1 MEAKEKAMI
10 INGDEILK
18 PKHKLK
24 DDKSKNN
31 VLTFVA
37 NYDSFFKKE
46 LKTFFKKNDADLKQ
60 LIGDCRIV
68 VAEKRHSNISSLL
81 FKIFNTKPPLTL
93 TPLNTKPPL
102 STGLIYLEIQGNA
115 RLFKFANQNE
125 KSGRKHH
132 INTHSAVRFSVSGR
146 LLGCCL

>member
-1 MEAKEKAMI
+1 MSPGKCHQVSDTRLLSFQFGIGSLPIIIVPYSMRQQSAITKLKSRVFEFILPADSRAALICSKFVDNGYKIEDMMEAKEKAMI
-10 INGDEILK
+10 IDRDEILK

-60 LIGDCRIV
+60 LIVG
-68 VAEKRHSNISSLL
+68 
-81 FKIFNTKPPLTL
+81 
-93 TPLNTKPPL
+93 
-102 STGLIYLEIQGNA
+102 
-115 RLFKFANQNE
+115 
-125 KSGRKHH
+125 
-132 INTHSAVRFSVSGR
+132 
-146 LLGCCL
+146 